1 MRVGRCQ
8 ADPIGIIFLSLF
20 IKKQLTST
28 KFDVIILNVAS
39 DEVDD
44 RSLKTKQSRN

>member
-1 MRVGRCQ
+1 M
-8 ADPIGIIFLSLF
+8 SLLCDIEYWLF
-20 IKKQLTST
+20 RKFKTYTKKVLTSA
-28 KFDVIILNVAS
+28 KINVIILNVAS

>member
-1 MRVGRCQ
+1 MSLLCDIENCLFR
-8 ADPIGIIFLSLF
+8 IFKTY
-20 IKKQLTST
+20 IKKLLTST